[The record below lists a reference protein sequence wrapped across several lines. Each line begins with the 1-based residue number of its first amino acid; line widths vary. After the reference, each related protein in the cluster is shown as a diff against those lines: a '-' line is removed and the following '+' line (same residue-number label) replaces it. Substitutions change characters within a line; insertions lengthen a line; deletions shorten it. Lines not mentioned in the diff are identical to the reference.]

1 MIYYCPDIP
10 VSEIAALPDA
20 PKPRGN
26 PGRQKRP
33 SYKAVVCAFDIE
45 TTAFR
50 RYHQSVMYIWQLQI
64 GFEITIIGRT
74 WNEFLDCTEKIKK
87 ALGEK
92 RLVTYVHNLSYEFQ
106 FLSGIWYFS
115 PEDVFCTEPRS
126 ILRADMGP
134 YELRC
139 SYRLSNMSLDEYT
152 RQMKAAHRKL
162 SGIKFDYSKKRYPWT
177 RLTPDEMAYCINDV
191 VGLVESVTQHMINE
205 GDTLYSVPMTSTG
218 FVRRDE
224 RKAMR
229 TFNWNTMRRLIPP
242 FDVYLHLR
250 RGFRGGNTHANRH
263 FTGQIVYD
271 VHSMDMASA
280 YPAAMLLRFPMGRWY
295 EADPSNYNLEYLKD
309 LIVRRKKA
317 VLMRVAFLDIRL
329 QDERW
334 PVPYLPVDKCDH
346 VIPYTVE
353 EMTAKGWR
361 KFPMSIDN
369 GRIMAASYLET
380 TITDIDLSIITEEY
394 TWEKMEIQYLAFS
407 TYGPLPA
414 QIRET
419 MLLYYDRKTSLK
431 GIPEEAFLYDASKR
445 KINAL
450 YGMMVQDAIQ
460 IRYLYKEGGDENGV
474 PYVIDNSR
482 TAEEIYNKAT
492 QYTTLSYAWGVW
504 ITSYCRRRLEDGIR
518 LIYEAGEKEKKETG
532 RIRTHFIYADTDSL
546 KYTGNVDFTELN
558 RHIEEQSRKMNGTAT
573 DRKGKEH
580 VLGCYEWEYCTPM
593 FLTWG
598 AKKYCYMDPDAY
610 RRQTVAGTGDTWH
623 ITIAGVNKK
632 EGAKELERAG
642 GIEAL
647 LPDETGRPS
656 YIFRE
661 SGGVEAVYNDYP
673 EVQTIRIGKNELDV
687 TRNVY
692 LEQHPYT
699 LSVTAEYERII
710 MHPDLWRDLLDSGPD
725 V

>member
-1 MIYYCPDIP
+1 MIYYWPDIP

-50 RYHQSVMYIWQLQI
+50 KYHQSVMYIWQLQI

-162 SGIKFDYSKKRYPWT
+162 SGVKFDYSKMRYPWT
-177 RLTPDEMAYCINDV
+177 RLTPEEMAYCINDV

-205 GDTLYSVPMTSTG
+205 GDTLYSLPMTSTG

-263 FTGQIVYD
+263 FIGQIVYD

-419 MLLYYDRKTSLK
+419 MLLYYELKTSLK
-431 GIPEEAFLYDASKR
+431 GIQEEAFLYDASKR

-610 RRQTVAGTGDTWH
+610 KRQTVAGTGDTWH

-647 LPDETGRPS
+647 LPDESGRPS

-673 EVQTIRIGKNELDV
+673 DVQTIRIGKNELDV

>member
-50 RYHQSVMYIWQLQI
+50 KYHQSVMYIWQLQI

-74 WNEFLDCTEKIKK
+74 WNEFLDCTEKIK
-87 ALGEK
+87 ASLGEK

-162 SGIKFDYSKKRYPWT
+162 SGIKYDYSKMRYPWT
-177 RLTPDEMAYCINDV
+177 RLTPEELAYCINDV

-218 FVRRDE
+218 YVRRDE

-280 YPAAMLLRFPMGRWY
+280 YPATCLLRFPMGRWY
-295 EADPSNYNLEYLKD
+295 EADPSDYTLEYLKD

-334 PVPYLPVDKCDH
+334 PVPYLPIDKCDH

-353 EMTAKGWR
+353 EMTAKGWK

-394 TWEKMEIQYLAFS
+394 TWAKMEIQYLAFS

-419 MLLYYDRKTSLK
+419 MLLYYERKTSLK

-445 KINAL
+445 KLNAL

-610 RRQTVAGTGDTWH
+610 QRQTVAGTGDTWH

-656 YIFRE
+656 YVFRE